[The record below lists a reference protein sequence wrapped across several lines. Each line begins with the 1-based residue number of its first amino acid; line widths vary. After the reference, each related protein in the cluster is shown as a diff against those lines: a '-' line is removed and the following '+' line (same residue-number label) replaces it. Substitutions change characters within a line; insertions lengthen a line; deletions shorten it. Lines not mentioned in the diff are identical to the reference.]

1 MSKIFKIV
9 ICSFLLG
16 IGLSANAQ
24 SGTVSPYSRFGL
36 GDLSNVSTVSEFGMG
51 GISLA
56 LTDST
61 RFHTGNPAN
70 LTNIHRTIFQ
80 FGVFGELVSLNSN
93 TANTNRNTS
102 NLNYMAIA
110 FPVAKWWK
118 TGISL
123 NPFSS
128 VGYEISERIEM
139 DSIGGITNNYQGS
152 GGLNKLE
159 WSNAFMPIDGLS
171 VGFAASYLFGSMDRS
186 AIVRFDS
193 TDFHNTNRLFRTNVN
208 SLGIQ
213 LGVQY
218 TYQLTEENNISFA
231 GSYGLG
237 NELKATRD
245 ELVYTFTEF
254 SGFQT
259 VKDTLSDK
267 SSDGFIQLPSRLG
280 FGAVYNHGTTWNLGA
295 ELSMQDWSNYRN
307 FGESDSLSNSFT
319 FAMGGSYTPN
329 YRAVKS
335 YLSTVTYRAG
345 FHYGQTYLSLRNE
358 ALKDYGISF
367 GFGLPLRTT
376 RNTKNEVNIGF
387 EFGKRGTLESNLI
400 EENYFRFKVGVT
412 LNDKWFTK
420 RKID

>member
-1 MSKIFKIV
+1 MSKCFKIV
-9 ICSFLLG
+9 ICSLLLG
-16 IGLSANAQ
+16 LGLTANAQ

-36 GDLSNVSTVSEFGMG
+36 GDMSNESTVSEFGMG
-51 GISLA
+51 GLSIA

-70 LTNIHRTIFQ
+70 LSSIHRTIFQ
-80 FGVFGELVSLNSN
+80 FGMFGEVVNLSSN
-93 TANTNRNTS
+93 TASTNRNTS
-102 NLNYMAIA
+102 NLSYMAVA
-110 FPVAKWWK
+110 FPINKWWK
-118 TGISL
+118 TGVSL
-123 NPFSS
+123 NPYSS
-128 VGYEISERIEM
+128 VGYQISERVEM
-139 DSIGGITNNYQGS
+139 DSIGGVTYDYQGS

-159 WSNAFMPIDGLS
+159 WSNAFIPVKGLS
-171 VGFAASYLFGSMDRS
+171 IGVSGSYVFGSMDRN

-208 SLGIQ
+208 SFGLNVGF
-213 LGVQY
+213 QY
-218 TYQLTEENNISFA
+218 QYDLSEENSISLA
-231 GSYGLG
+231 GTYGLG
-237 NELKATRD
+237 NEMKATRD
-245 ELVYTFTEF
+245 ELVYTFTDF
-254 SGFQT
+254 SGFET
-259 VKDTLSDK
+259 SKDTLSNK
-267 SSDGFIQLPSRLG
+267 SAEGTIQLPSKLG
-280 FGAVYNHGTTWNLGA
+280 FGAVYNHGRKWNVGA
-295 ELSMQDWSNYRN
+295 EMTMQDWSDYQN
-307 FGESDSLSNSFT
+307 FGDRDSLSNSFT

-345 FHYGQTYLSLRNE
+345 FHYGQTYLSLRNQ

-367 GFGLPLRTT
+367 GFGLPLRTM

-400 EENYFRFKVGVT
+400 EENYFRFKIGVT